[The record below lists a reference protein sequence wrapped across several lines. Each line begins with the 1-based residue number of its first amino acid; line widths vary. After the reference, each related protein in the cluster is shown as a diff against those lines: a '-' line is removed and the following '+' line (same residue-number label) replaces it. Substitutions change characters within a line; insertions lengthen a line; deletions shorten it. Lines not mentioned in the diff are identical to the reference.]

1 MICIRF
7 PSKTSFARIPRLP
20 HIAFDAQGVAH
31 QTLHAEGGQLAEY
44 CGRLEAHQKVRWS
57 FESSAVV
64 DFNIHFH
71 SEGKVTM
78 PAQADG
84 VSTSSGVFDP
94 ASAQDFCW
102 MWTNKGA
109 STAAI
114 DVTLKREN

>member
-1 MICIRF
+1 MAGVVAFSPGAHADDADIV
-7 PSKTSFARIPRLP
+7 
-20 HIAFDAQGVAH
+20 FDAQGVAH
-31 QTLHAEGGQLAEY
+31 RTLHAEGGQLAEY
-44 CGRLEAHQKVRWS
+44 CGRLEAHRKVRWS
-57 FESSAVV
+57 FESSSVV

-78 PAQADG
+78 PAQADA
-84 VSTSSGVFDP
+84 VSTSRGVFDP

-109 STAAI
+109 STATI